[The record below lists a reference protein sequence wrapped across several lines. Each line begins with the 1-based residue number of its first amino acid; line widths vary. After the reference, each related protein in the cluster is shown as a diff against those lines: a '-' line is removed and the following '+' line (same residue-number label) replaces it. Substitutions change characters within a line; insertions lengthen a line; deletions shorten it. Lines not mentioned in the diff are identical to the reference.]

1 MPFLANIKYCPEF
14 LEYSLP
20 DTFPEKVIPG
30 INFMDE
36 AVVQCYVPVV
46 QLQVDTFGGFMC
58 SIWTQFCI

>member
-46 QLQVDTFGGFMC
+46 KLLFVGVGNLQMIISKF
-58 SIWTQFCI
+58 

>member
-46 QLQVDTFGGFMC
+46 KLLFAGAGNLQMITGNHK
-58 SIWTQFCI
+58 